1 MKIISCFI
9 QVYRDGIFK
18 LSCNCAAEA
27 AKRGV
32 QRYIEL
38 STAHM
43 LPSDKACLSHINS
56 MLFLIGLFTSAAAQ
70 ILDS

>member
-1 MKIISCFI
+1 MKIIGWIF

-18 LSCNCAAEA
+18 LSCNCAVEA
-27 AKRGV
+27 AKHGV

-43 LPSDKACLSHINS
+43 LPSDKARLNS
-56 MLFLIGLFTSAAAQ
+56 MLFLTSLFTSAAAQ
-70 ILDS
+70 IFDS